1 MDYAVIAKICHEI
14 LISSKVKIAFVNTI
28 ARYFADIDPNFN
40 KGLFKKACDGK
51 ERYESE
57 PANPDKMNLYR
68 NMNALNGLKEATK
81 KMSTIVKNTIEY
93 EREDSEES
101 R

>member
-14 LISSKVKIAFVNTI
+14 LISSKVKVAFVNTI

-68 NMNALNGLKEATK
+68 NMNALKGLKEATK

-93 EREDSEES
+93 ERENSTED

>member
-14 LISSKVKIAFVNTI
+14 LVSSKVKIAFVNTI

-51 ERYESE
+51 EQYTSE
-57 PANPDKMNLYR
+57 PDNPDKMNLYR
-68 NMNALNGLKEATK
+68 SMNALNGLKEATEN
-81 KMSTIVKNTIEY
+81 MSTVVKATLE
-93 EREDSEES
+93 EDGDK
-101 R
+101 

>member
-28 ARYFADIDPNFN
+28 ARYFADIDPSFN
-40 KGLFKKACDGK
+40 KKLFKKACDGK
-51 ERYESE
+51 EKYESE
-57 PANPDKMNLYR
+57 PDNPDKMNLYR

-93 EREDSEES
+93 EREDSTEN

>member
-40 KGLFKKACDGK
+40 KKLFKKACDGK
-51 ERYESE
+51 EQYISE
-57 PANPDKMNLYR
+57 PDNPDKMNLYR
-68 NMNALNGLKEATK
+68 NMNALKGLKEATAN
-81 KMSTIVKNTIEY
+81 MSIVVKRTLE
-93 EREDSEES
+93 EDGD

>member
-1 MDYAVIAKICHEI
+1 MDYAVIAKICHKI
-14 LISSKVKIAFVNTI
+14 LISSKVKVAFVNTI

-51 ERYESE
+51 EKYESE

-68 NMNALNGLKEATK
+68 NMNALKGLKEATANMSIVVKRTLEEDQVGK
-81 KMSTIVKNTIEY
+81 KNH
-93 EREDSEES
+93 
-101 R
+101 

>member
-28 ARYFADIDPNFN
+28 ARYFADIDPKFN

-51 ERYESE
+51 KRYESE
-57 PANPDKMNLYR
+57 PDNPDKMNLYR

-93 EREDSEES
+93 EREDSTED

>member
-40 KGLFKKACDGK
+40 KGLFKKARDGK
-51 ERYESE
+51 EQYISE
-57 PANPDKMNLYR
+57 PDNPDKMNLYR
-68 NMNALNGLKEATK
+68 NKNALKGLKEATAN
-81 KMSTIVKNTIEY
+81 MSIVVKRTLE
-93 EREDSEES
+93 EDGD